1 MSNVITLANSMG
13 DVLGK
18 FPRNFMQFGPP
29 CEQAEYFDFLRVE
42 EPFRRN
48 QFDQYFGL
56 IN

>member
-29 CEQAEYFDFLRVE
+29 CEQAEYFDFCVSKNRSVE
-42 EPFRRN
+42 ISSIST
-48 QFDQYFGL
+48 L
-56 IN
+56 A